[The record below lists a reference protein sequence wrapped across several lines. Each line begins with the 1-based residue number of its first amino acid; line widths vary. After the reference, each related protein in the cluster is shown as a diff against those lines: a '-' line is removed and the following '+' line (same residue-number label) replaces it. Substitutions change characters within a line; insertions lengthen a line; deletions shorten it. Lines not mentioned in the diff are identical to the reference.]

1 MNIGI
6 ICFCLIK
13 EVVFDKSLCTSL
25 AKGIENN
32 LKSHSVLKLPKEN
45 ITI

>member
-13 EVVFDKSLCTSL
+13 EVVFDKSLYTSL
-25 AKGIENN
+25 ARGIENN
-32 LKSHSVLKLPKEN
+32 LKTNSVLKLPKEN